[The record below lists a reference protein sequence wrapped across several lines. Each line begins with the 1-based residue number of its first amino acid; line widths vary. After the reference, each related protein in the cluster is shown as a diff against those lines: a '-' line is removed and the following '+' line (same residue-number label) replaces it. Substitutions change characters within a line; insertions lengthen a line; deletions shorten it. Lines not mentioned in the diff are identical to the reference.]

1 MRRILFIAILFL
13 MPFLFGKII
22 NKIKIIGISVRI
34 YLFPVILQ
42 QMLSEV
48 SDIAFKSN

>member
-1 MRRILFIAILFL
+1 MNLET
-13 MPFLFGKII
+13 KIT
-22 NKIKIIGISVRI
+22 I
-34 YLFPVILQ
+34 YKFTPQVFTLTLSLQ